1 MRKLKPDTNKDS
13 CPTAPRG
20 TPQKTAAAQTRNQRG
35 AQALLHKVKMMN
47 LTTRSLI
54 RLFIGVVPP
63 WGLAADSKSINTAID
78 WLKTACVSGEHLEI
92 KAEGDGGISFLKKG
106 VQGKLYFS
114 KKDARG
120 VVDSLQ
126 GEFQRD
132 NLQEQRECM
141 QPYIDRILDA
151 ILGAQGA
158 TSSNNRQLPKGFSI
172 DDEGFVL
179 RADGKRICQTIKHD
193 APPPVVIGNTVSM
206 RGGRMETVCK
216 LYDGTWSRE

>member
-1 MRKLKPDTNKDS
+1 
-13 CPTAPRG
+13 
-20 TPQKTAAAQTRNQRG
+20 
-35 AQALLHKVKMMN
+35 MN

-54 RLFIGVVPP
+54 LLFVGIVPT
-63 WGLAADSKSINTAID
+63 WGLGADSKSINTAID

-126 GEFQRD
+126 GEVQRD

-141 QPYIDRILDA
+141 QPYIDRLLDA
-151 ILGAQGA
+151 ILGNQGA
-158 TSSNNRQLPKGFSI
+158 TSSNNRQLPKGFSV
-172 DDEGFVL
+172 DDKGFVR
-179 RADGKRICQTIKHD
+179 RADGERICQTIQHE
-193 APPPVVIGNTVSM
+193 APPPVYYRDGVIGQMS
-206 RGGRMETVCK
+206 GGSETVCK
-216 LYDGTWSRE
+216 LYDGTWSQQ